1 MSRKIPT
8 QVRLALNSPAS
19 TLTRLLRI
27 MLADGSSYGLCMSNR
42 DVVYDHGDG
51 PITYVATN
59 AFDPSTFSS
68 DIAYSVDNAQ
78 GYALVSNDVSGV
90 TEQDVN
96 VGRLDGAQWVC
107 YYVDYE
113 SPYTSSAVVLD
124 AGDVGT
130 VQVQFGMLWIP
141 ELLSYIIRLK
151 QNVGDVYSR
160 TCRATYGTPAPS
172 QHGCGVDVTALWQ
185 NFTVLVV
192 GAETDRTFVTN
203 SLAVDSGRPF
213 YPGRVEWLT
222 GANAGK
228 AVSVEDFQVADT
240 GAQTISLM
248 ETLPYAIQPGDT
260 GRIRPDCDH
269 TWARCGVDGN
279 QLNFKGEPLIPVGDT
294 AAIQIPGA
302 QT

>member
-1 MSRKIPT
+1 MRDISS
-8 QVRLALNSPAS
+8 QMRLALNSSAS

-27 MLADGSSYGLCMSNR
+27 ILADGTSYGLCMSNR
-42 DVVYDHGDG
+42 DVKYDHGDG
-51 PITYVATN
+51 LITYVATN
-59 AFDPSTFSS
+59 SFDPSTFSS

-78 GYALVSNDVSGV
+78 GYALISNDISGV

-96 VGRLDGAQWVC
+96 TGRLDNAQWVC

-113 SPYTSSAVVLD
+113 HPYVGTATILD

-130 VQVQFGMLWIP
+130 VQVQFGLLWIP

-160 TCRATYGTPAPS
+160 TCRATYGTPPSS
-172 QHGCGVDVTALWQ
+172 QHGCGVNVEPLWQ
-185 NFTVLVV
+185 NFTVLEV
-192 GAETDRTFVTN
+192 GIESDRTFTVNGLT
-203 SLAVDSGRPF
+203 VDAGRPF
-213 YPGRVEWLT
+213 YPGRVEWFT
-222 GANAGK
+222 GDNAGK
-228 AVSVEDFQVADT
+228 TVSIENFDMDTSGNQVV
-240 GAQTISLM
+240 SLM
-248 ETLPYAIQPGDT
+248 ETMPYAIQINDT

-269 TWARCGVDGN
+269 TWARCGVDDN
-279 QLNFKGEPLIPVGDT
+279 QINFKGEPLIPVGDT

>member
-8 QVRLALNSPAS
+8 QVRLALNSHAS

-27 MLADGSSYGLCMSNR
+27 ILQDGTSYGLCMSNR

-51 PITYVATN
+51 PVTYVASN
-59 AFDPSTFSS
+59 SFDPSTFSA
-68 DIAYSVDNAQ
+68 DISYSVDNAQ
-78 GYALVSNDVSGV
+78 GYALISNDVDGI

-96 VGRLDGAQWVC
+96 TGRLDGAQWVC

-113 SPYTSSAVVLD
+113 KPYQASAVVLD

-130 VQVQFGMLWIP
+130 VQTQFGLLWIP

-160 TCRATYGTPAPS
+160 TCRAQYGSPAPQ
-172 QHGCGVDVTALWQ
+172 QHGCGVDITGLWQAFTVTA
-185 NFTVLVV
+185 V
-192 GAETDRTFVTN
+192 GDETDRTFET
-203 SLAVDSGRPF
+203 SGLTVDSGRPF

-222 GANAGK
+222 GNNAGT
-228 AVSVEDFQVADT
+228 SISIEDFNEDSSGT
-240 GAQTISLM
+240 QTVSLM
-248 ETLPYAIQPGDT
+248 ETLPYAIANGDT
-260 GRIRPDCDH
+260 GRIRPDCDK
-269 TWARCGVDGN
+269 TWARCGVDSN

>member
-1 MSRKIPT
+1 MRNISS
-8 QVRLALNSPAS
+8 QMRLALNSPAS

-27 MLADGSSYGLCMSNR
+27 MLSDGTSYGLCMSNR
-42 DVVYDHGDG
+42 DVAYDHGDG
-51 PITYVATN
+51 LINYVATN
-59 AFDPSTFSS
+59 SFDPSTFSA

-78 GYALVSNDVSGV
+78 GYALISNDISGI

-96 VGRLDGAQWVC
+96 TGRLDGAQWVC

-113 SPYTSSAVVLD
+113 KPYKGSAVVLD

-141 ELLSYIIRLK
+141 ELLSYVIRLK

-160 TCRATYGTPAPS
+160 TCRAIYGSPAPS
-172 QHGCGVDVTALWQ
+172 QHGCGVNIQGLWQ
-185 NFTVLVV
+185 NFTVLAV
-192 GAETDRTFVTN
+192 GAETDRTFITN
-203 SLAVDSGRPF
+203 GLNVDNSRPF
-213 YPGRVEWLT
+213 YPGRVQWLT

-228 AVSVEDFQVADT
+228 IVSIENFEVDSTAE
-240 GAQTISLM
+240 QTVSLI
-248 ETLPYAIQPGDT
+248 ETMPYAIQSGDT

>member
-1 MSRKIPT
+1 MRNIPIQTKGALSSR
-8 QVRLALNSPAS
+8 AS
-19 TLTRLLRI
+19 TMTRLLRI
-27 MLADGSSYGLCMSNR
+27 ILADGTSYGLCMSNQ
-42 DVVYDHGDG
+42 DVTYNHGDG

-59 AFDPSTFSS
+59 SFDPSTFSS
-68 DIAYSVDNAQ
+68 DISYSVDNAQ
-78 GYALVSNDVSGV
+78 GYALISNDVSGV

-96 VGRLDGAQWVC
+96 VGKLDGAQWVC
-107 YYVDYE
+107 YYVDYLA
-113 SPYTSSAVVLD
+113 PYIGTAVVLD

-160 TCRATYGTPAPS
+160 TCRAVYGSPAPS
-172 QHGCGVDVTALWQ
+172 PHGCGSPLVEGLWQ
-185 NFTVLVV
+185 NFTVAEV
-192 GAETDRTFVTN
+192 GAETDRTFIVHGL
-203 SLAVDSGRPF
+203 SVDSQRPF
-213 YPGRVEWLT
+213 YPGQVEWT
-222 GANAGK
+222 SGANAGK
-228 AVSVEDFQVADT
+228 TVSVEDFQVDSS
-240 GAQTISLM
+240 GQTISLM
-248 ETLPYAIQPGDT
+248 ETLPYAIQLNDN
-260 GRIRPDCDH
+260 GRIRPDCNK

>member
-1 MSRKIPT
+1 MRKIPT
-8 QVRLALNSPAS
+8 QVRLAVRSAAS

-27 MLADGSSYGLCMSNR
+27 ILADGTSYGICMSNR
-42 DVVYDHGDG
+42 DVTYDHGDG
-51 PITYVATN
+51 AITYVAAN
-59 AFDPSTFSS
+59 AFDPSTFSA

-78 GYALVSNDVSGV
+78 GYALVSNDINGI
-90 TEQDVN
+90 TEQDVS
-96 VGRLDGAQWVC
+96 VGRLDGAQWAC

-113 SPYTSSAVVLD
+113 NPYMGSGVVLD
-124 AGDVGT
+124 AGDVGA

-160 TCRATYGTPAPS
+160 TCRAEYGTPAPS
-172 QHGCGVDVTALWQ
+172 QHGCGVNVDLLWQ
-185 NFTVLVV
+185 NFTVQAV
-192 GAETDRTFVTN
+192 GAETDRTFST
-203 SLAVDSGRPF
+203 SGLLVDSGRPF
-213 YPGRVEWLT
+213 YPGRVEWST
-222 GANAGK
+222 GQNAGK
-228 AVSVEDFQVADT
+228 LISVEDFQQDSN
-240 GAQTISLM
+240 GQTVSLM
-248 ETLPYAIQPGDT
+248 ETLPYPIALGDT